1 MSTLNQLSASQEMT
15 VSELLL
21 ILRRRKTMILLT
33 TATCF
38 LIAVLASIVMT
49 RRYEASGE
57 IQVLKQSPAE
67 LGLGDVKSEEEASAD
82 ALQDNIT
89 LQTQANILKSST
101 LALQVIEHLR
111 LQDTKDFKPRFNPVV
126 WVMGLISPQAAKDPP
141 NAGLEESPTRRTQ
154 VLAIFEHR
162 LTVKLIGGTRL
173 IEIRYES
180 SDPQTAA
187 AVVNLLM
194 QGLVDYTYQTR
205 NNALKQASQWLGG
218 QLDDLKKQAED
229 LQAKVAQLQTGAG
242 VYSLGA
248 TDSSGKE
255 MAYSATLDRLQQAT
269 QALTEATSNRI
280 LKGGIYQM
288 VQNGNPEEISGLAG
302 ASLSG
307 ASQGVTNS
315 FSLLQNLR
323 SQQAAVQTQLAA
335 DSSKYGPAN
344 PKLEDEKAS
353 LDSINAAIGQETN
366 RIRQRAANDYHA
378 AQITESSMQADY
390 QKLRATADQ
399 INSKAIQYSIASQEA
414 TDGRDLYET
423 LYKHLKEAGV
433 IEGLHSSNVSVVD
446 PGRVPSKPVRPNV
459 PLYLAISVVGGLF
472 LGSAGALFWD
482 MVDDRVQSISM
493 IERALN
499 TPLLGVIPSATFP
512 DLRPRAALPL
522 WHGTRRI
529 GQPLTV
535 RSENQYLSKLDTSNT
550 PFSEALRSLR
560 TALLLARSSE
570 PPKVIL
576 VTSAGEG
583 EGKTTISL
591 HLAASLVRNN
601 SRVLLVEA
609 DMRCPAISRRL
620 KTRFAT
626 GLSYLLS
633 DKMDVPAVH
642 PFADLKELAF
652 IPAGPKPPFPSELLG
667 SARMKELVAGW
678 SQHYDFIVIDS
689 PSMLAVTDAAVLSK
703 FSDFTLLVTR
713 HAYSTRKSV
722 ERAYN
727 MLQTGPDTRVG
738 VVLNGVDRGCA
749 AYNEYFGYSGTHYYR
764 SEQEKVDA

>member
-1 MSTLNQLSASQEMT
+1 MATSPELT

-21 ILRRRKTMILLT
+21 ILKRRKNMILLT

-38 LIAVLASIVMT
+38 LLAVAACIFMT
-49 RRYEASGE
+49 RRYESTGE

-67 LGLGDVKSEEEASAD
+67 LGLGDVKSDDGVSAD

-89 LQTQANILKSST
+89 LQTQSNILKSST

-111 LQDTKDFKPRFNPVV
+111 LQDTKDFKPRFNPLV
-126 WVMGLISPQAAKDPP
+126 WAAGLVSPQALEDPP
-141 NAGLEESPTRRTQ
+141 NAGLAESPTRRTQ
-154 VLAIFEHR
+154 VLQIFEHR
-162 LTVKLIGGTRL
+162 LAVKPIGGTRL
-173 IEIRYES
+173 IEISYQS

-187 AVVNLLM
+187 TVVNLLM
-194 QGLVDYTYQTR
+194 QGLVDYTFQTR

-218 QLDDLKKQAED
+218 QMDDLKKQAED
-229 LQAKVAQLQTGAG
+229 LQAKVVQLQTGAG

-248 TDSSGKE
+248 TDASGKE
-255 MAYSATLDRLQQAT
+255 MAYSATLDRLQQST

-288 VQNGNPEEISGLAG
+288 VAHGDPESISGLAG

-323 SQQAAVQTQLAA
+323 AQQATVETQMAA
-335 DSSKYGPAN
+335 DSSKYGSEN
-344 PKLEDEKAS
+344 PKLMDEKAS
-353 LDSINAAIGQETN
+353 LASINAAIGQELG
-366 RIRQRAANDYHA
+366 RIRVRAANDYRA
-378 AQITESSMQADY
+378 AQLTESNMQADY
-390 QKLRATADQ
+390 QKQRAEADQ
-399 INSKAIQYSIASQEA
+399 INSKAIEYSIAKQEA
-414 TDGRDLYET
+414 TDSRDLYET

-446 PGRVPSKPVRPNV
+446 PGRIPSKPVRPNV
-459 PLYLAISVVGGLF
+459 PLYLAVSVFGGLF
-472 LGSAGALFWD
+472 VGSAGALFWD
-482 MVDDRVQSISM
+482 MVDDRVQSINM
-493 IERALN
+493 VERTLN
-499 TPLLGVIPSATFP
+499 TPLLGVIPTATFP
-512 DLRPRAALPL
+512 ELGSKAALPARQQGMQNL
-522 WHGTRRI
+522 GLPSTLRPENRRI
-529 GQPLTV
+529 S
-535 RSENQYLSKLDTSNT
+535 RLDTPNT

-560 TALLLARSSE
+560 TTILLSRSSE

-583 EGKTTISL
+583 EGKTTVSL

-609 DMRCPAISRRL
+609 DMRCPVISRRL
-620 KTRFAT
+620 KTKFAT
-626 GLSYLLS
+626 GLSYLLT
-633 DKMDVPAVH
+633 DKTDVPAVH
-642 PFADLKELAF
+642 PFADLKDLAF
-652 IPAGPKPPFPSELLG
+652 IPAGPKPAFPSELLD
-667 SARMKELVAGW
+667 SARMKELVARW
-678 SQHYDFIVIDS
+678 SKEYDFIVVDS

-703 FSDFTLLVTR
+703 FADFTLLVTR
-713 HAYSTRKSV
+713 HAYSTRKSL

-727 MLQTGPDTRVG
+727 ILHTRPDMKVG
-738 VVLNGVDRGCA
+738 VVLNGVDRGSA

-764 SEQEKVDA
+764 SEQKRQEEVDA